1 MRQSVTLR
9 QLAKKVTNLEK
20 KMVEVREVLNL
31 LPPICDPTAWQDL
44 QERDRDIL
52 TFMISESKSSQYDS
66 SFSSSEIAEGIGLD
80 DPNGTG
86 RVQVWR
92 SLRRIKKLQRKH
104 HKRVL
109 LEDKQRKRW
118 SLNWY
123 DFTFC

>member
-52 TFMISESKSSQYDS
+52 HFMISESKSSQYDR

-118 SLNWY
+118 GLNWY
-123 DFTFC
+123 DFTFR

>member
-52 TFMISESKSSQYDS
+52 TFMISESKSSQYDR

-92 SLRRIKKLQRKH
+92 SLRKIKKLQRKH

-118 SLNWY
+118 GLNWY
-123 DFTFC
+123 DFTFR